1 MPIRR
6 QSVRILQKETHP
18 MRQFLISAV
27 ALAALAVFASP
38 ACRADKVDDFIK
50 DHMAKEH
57 IPGLSLAVVKDGKVA
72 RAQGYGFANLEL
84 KVPASPETV
93 YILHSVS
100 KQFVATAAMQLVEQ
114 GKLGLQD
121 PVSKYFPD
129 APEMWKDVKVWH
141 LLSHTSGIKDY
152 LNDVNLDLPDGSTQ
166 MDILHAVM
174 KLPMN
179 FQPGEKWSYNN
190 TGFLMLAQIIHQITG
205 QTTQEYLKEHVWGP
219 LGMTS
224 ARASSKT
231 DIIPDRAS
239 YYLWRKDHW
248 ENGEFPYT
256 TEQIGAGGMMS
267 NVLDLAKWDA
277 SLYTSKILSDASRS
291 QMFTPVTLNDG
302 SKAPYGYGFF
312 VKDFSGHRMIWH
324 YGATAFLRTNIS
336 RFIDDKLTIIVLTSG
351 GAPKINDIAQGV
363 AAIVNP
369 TLGAAIAKG

>member
-1 MPIRR
+1 MQRPFPLVI
-6 QSVRILQKETHP
+6 
-18 MRQFLISAV
+18 
-27 ALAALAVFASP
+27 ALVSLASLLAP
-38 ACRADKVDDFIK
+38 ACRADRIDDFVQ
-50 DHMAKEH
+50 DHMKKEH
-57 IPGLSLAVVKDGKVA
+57 IPGLSMAVVRDGKLV
-72 RAQGYGFANLEL
+72 RAQGYGFADLEL
-84 KVPASPETV
+84 NVRASDRTV

-100 KQFVATAAMQLVEQ
+100 KQFVAAATMQLVEK
-114 GKLGLQD
+114 GKIGLQD

-129 APEMWKDVKVWH
+129 IPETWKDVKVWH

-174 KLPMN
+174 KLDMN
-179 FQPGEKWSYNN
+179 FQPGDKWSYNN
-190 TGFLMLAQIIHQITG
+190 TGFLMLAQIIRQVTG
-205 QTTQEYLKEHVWGP
+205 QTTQEYLKEHIWTP
-219 LGMTS
+219 LGMTT

-231 DIIPDRAS
+231 DIIPNRAS
-239 YYLWRKDHW
+239 YYLWRTDHW

-267 NVLDLAKWDA
+267 DARDLAKWDIA
-277 SLYTSKILSDASRS
+277 LYTNKILSEASRK

-336 RFIDDKLTIIVLTSG
+336 RFVDDKLTVIILTSG
-351 GAPKINDIAQGV
+351 GAPKVNDIAQGV
-363 AAIVNP
+363 AALASPAIA
-369 TLGAAIAKG
+369 AAIAKG